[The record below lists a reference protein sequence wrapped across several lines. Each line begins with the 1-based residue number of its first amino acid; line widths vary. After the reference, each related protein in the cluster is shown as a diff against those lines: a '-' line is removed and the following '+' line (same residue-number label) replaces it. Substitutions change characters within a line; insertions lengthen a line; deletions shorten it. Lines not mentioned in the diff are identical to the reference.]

1 MVTSRYNVLTIVGAS
16 PKLHGSKQVN
26 KPEFQNTNWD
36 IARSQPA
43 ALHIGLN
50 KPQANLNVRDIEGA
64 SPKCVQ
70 FTTNRASTN
79 PLNPTY
85 SLAKVEMRPIT
96 PPKFIRD
103 QMDVSDIPGAKP
115 KRDWHD
121 KAKTKESN
129 KIDDIPGTKAHQ
141 RHSPR

>member
-1 MVTSRYNVLTIVGAS
+1 
-16 PKLHGSKQVN
+16 VN
-26 KPEFQNTNWD
+26 KPEFTNTNWD

-50 KPQANLNVRDIEGA
+50 KPQANLNIRDIEGA

-70 FTTNRASTN
+70 FTTNRVGTN

-85 SLAKVEMRPIT
+85 SLPKVEMRPIT

-103 QMDVSDIPGAKP
+103 QMDVSDIAGAKP

-121 KAKTKESN
+121 SAKTKETN
-129 KIDDIPGTKAHQ
+129 KIDDIAGTKARP